1 MHFALQ
7 QVDFNSTL
15 SLAATLM
22 VDRCIQRSRDTI
34 MHIEGVAS
42 TLYPENVNVAAD
54 LPSKNAQYAA
64 NAGRICRKFGK

>member
-1 MHFALQ
+1 
-7 QVDFNSTL
+7 
-15 SLAATLM
+15 
-22 VDRCIQRSRDTI
+22 

-64 NAGRICRKFGK
+64 KAGRICRKFGK